1 MKKLTLL
8 IVVVFSFFKTFAQ
21 KGKISIGLQYRPLI
35 PVETFDGPPLFYS
48 NQSLETTVSN
58 KFGGSFGMLIR
69 RDFTDRWSLEFGIN
83 QTRRNYSLSM
93 RDNSVDALLVPLNT
107 SVGIISYEIPV
118 QGLYYVKLSRD
129 FFMNVMTGISFNGF
143 PTDVAKYEEGYRF
156 NGRYGSKYSLSL
168 LANVGIEYRT
178 KDKGKFYL
186 GASLHRPI
194 NPIYLATTEIEKNG
208 DQLVSGD
215 GITGNF
221 LSLDIRY
228 FFKATEVSEKKKEPE
243 KDRIIGD

>member
-1 MKKLTLL
+1 MNKLTLM
-8 IVVVFSFFKTFAQ
+8 IVVAFSFLQANSQ
-21 KGKISIGLQYRPLI
+21 EGKISIGLQFRPLI

-48 NQSLETTVSN
+48 NESLETTVTN

-69 RDFTDRWSLEFGIN
+69 RDFTEKWSLEFGIN
-83 QTRRNYSLSM
+83 QTRRNYALSM
-93 RDNSVDALLVPLNT
+93 RDNSGDAVLIPHNT

-118 QGLYYVKLSRD
+118 QGLYYVKLSPD

-143 PTDVAKYEEGYRF
+143 PTDIAKYEEGYRF
-156 NGRYGSKYSLSL
+156 NGRYGNKYSISL
-168 LANVGIEYRT
+168 LANVGFEYRT
-178 KDKGKFYL
+178 KEYGKFYL

-194 NPIYLATTEIEKNG
+194 KPIYLATTEIEKNG